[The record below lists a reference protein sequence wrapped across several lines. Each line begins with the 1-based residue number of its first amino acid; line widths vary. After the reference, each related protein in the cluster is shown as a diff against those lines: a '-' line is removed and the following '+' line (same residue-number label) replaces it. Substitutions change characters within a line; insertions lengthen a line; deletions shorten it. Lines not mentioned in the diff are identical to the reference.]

1 MGKIKKVATLKRD
14 ASVSPAFSDFIKL
27 ASTTPLAQLPSHLSS
42 LPRRWPFPRGDLYHW
57 IGVLNRFDE
66 ALESFSAHYGLAAGP
81 QIKPFGNSWVLAGS
95 PDVDQVELE
104 KLRLGTEGDRET
116 VEAILDFTRLLL
128 EKCGNRNL
136 YNSSDRLNELLN
148 TTSLSLVHCTL
159 RVALCLAQRYRERVR
174 SGHFPVPTFRANYS
188 IDLQRIEQLAQPIP
202 QPQPTTKQSVP
213 VSPVKASKG
222 KDKATR
228 QTRRTSQAP
237 DAPSLRS
244 LCGTTSNKE
253 SAAGRS
259 EQQDWEAM
267 VHVEVKFGT
276 TNEKDTKTDAASE
289 PPQNFDESTSP
300 TPFRRQSTIGQS
312 RLSRLSTSDEVT
324 GPVEQRNGQVA
335 APDAFQPSVS
345 EINSSPIE
353 EVISSGLPLVPV
365 RLHYDLLQQLR
376 TAYAL
381 MASSSSRE
389 CLLAVRLLAIANLA
403 YIVDDENEFQ
413 QKILGA
419 HADASRRQQF
429 ICQVIELVYVGSGNG
444 KEVPLV
450 VQIQAFDVLAA
461 LTKQKTMSFEV
472 FGALGVTASHGALLS
487 VVQKSMKDLAN
498 DDDDSDTTTGDEW
511 RDRLFSLLRVM
522 MDANVQSP
530 RSSDGFASSE
540 LFAGYVEV
548 LKIHSN
554 KAQRLYTKVL
564 DFFELFTHQVKD
576 GLVTLLNNKTYEAVS
591 DLAHYLVSTSLEL
604 VEQEAGFPTEYRTPT
619 SEYEAPYL
627 SQQNIRSILS
637 FINSVSTHQS
647 VPAERVLRSLI
658 DSPNLLT
665 AFRFVIQ
672 HAGIFGAFT
681 WSEVVKAMNGF
692 LHNEPTSFAVIAEAG
707 LSKAFLQSITLEKGV
722 GFASDSM
729 SSDAT
734 GSTPI
739 SPDVSGPTPAPKLD
753 PAPAKN
759 DKRHLIG
766 ILPAAEAISNASQA
780 FNAICLTSAG
790 FELFK
795 KSGALESFFEIFLSP
810 PHVKVMSDQN
820 LLGILGSTFDEFV
833 RHHPDTRKDVLSCVI
848 ATVRRVSITCR
859 GMANTGAGSKLWVD
873 SNGTDL
879 GIAGGHE
886 ALTFEVHPYSSTT
899 QSLMLPNG
907 SVCAPAQ
914 SRQSG
919 NDLEL
924 GMLEERDDNGLG
936 VADYMTPITGFLM
949 SFFENSVL
957 CSSFIEGGG
966 AELLLDLTTV
976 PSLPFDFFRAGSH
989 GSTAHEL
996 AQIVHMMAET
1006 KPHLVLP
1013 SLLSRALSC
1022 CQHLQPF
1029 AHQQPQGGSSYFDP
1043 LTQRRGQA
1051 SDNMDAENNDEIS
1064 ENGTKLAKS
1073 LTSLHFLTTI
1083 LVEVFEPAIYS
1094 TRNPPP
1100 ALFTQVNLA
1109 DLYTSLC
1116 QQLGVISAACVREE
1130 IALQKNVPDLW
1141 LHATRPKDIE
1151 TGSDE
1156 VDQILG
1162 LEHESHNLFE
1172 RDTDPATGGQGDTE
1186 MNEPP
1191 QAAPVD
1197 SAGQAEDQGLSV
1209 DRGTAAFKNV
1219 VILRH
1224 LLIQLPSSIT
1234 QYLSILGR
1242 GLIAKR
1248 RPDTY
1253 PKQNAFMVAE
1263 AIAKAL
1269 MAQMDP
1275 SFLKSADHFQSRK
1288 DFLETRFAYLVVILV
1303 NVYQVL
1309 LDTSSSPEFKP
1320 SVTSVVLMLK
1330 RVGGLNVLKEIGNEF
1345 FTELKSRETSN
1356 ETIQSMIAANS
1367 GLKMVLDILDQLT
1380 SARSI
1385 VESPQSSSLKN
1396 QDRNRPYY
1404 FVPAQCL
1411 LELRMET
1418 LPLVREIWESDYA
1431 DQASKAVVEKLVSI
1445 LRHILSGEHESDAF
1459 RSPDGSSLPPHH
1471 PRKSNLKAELVNE
1484 LKLKGYDEALAREAL
1499 FRCNNGMATAE
1510 DYCRSYKKDTAKQRF
1525 PVPTYEVEAT
1535 PAQSRG
1541 TPSRSPAQPSSR
1553 AEPSNPLPLSDFDA
1567 EGAAAAIEETV
1578 PDPADE
1584 VSLTN
1589 GIDDAEVPSTQAS
1602 LNAMSIDSL
1611 LNPPVE
1617 RESRDVLTPQIR
1629 PPNTPA
1635 ETPQHKIL
1643 ALLDDPTTY
1652 TVSSIDS
1659 QRLQIRAELTEQSL
1673 NVLNEHPDVTF
1684 QLSELILSATQKLS
1698 ENEAGEFREN
1708 AASLIVNSL
1717 ISLQTDDMSSG
1728 EGKKIAAYS
1737 HFTALLLQDK
1747 EMYDACLE
1755 QFGGNFGDLLGFLKV
1770 APKQNGASE
1779 ETSPWIGNVL
1789 LIFEKMLSDDAEPR
1803 KIQWMPPTKLEE
1815 PIAEVVDSEKG
1826 DVIDVSSKKSLFHAV
1841 VEVMPHISKDK
1852 SLALSVV
1859 RILVILTRNREIAVL
1874 LSNKRNIQRLFVMV
1888 KQLGSGADDRLHSAI
1903 LLILRHVIEDDDT
1916 LRQIMRSEIVA
1927 AFDSRSSR
1935 QTDTTAYVRSMYH
1948 LVLRSPNIFVEITNE
1963 KLKLLRYDSHPR
1975 PQTLVLKPSNEA
1987 TEAEAEIKTVDDSL
2001 PGATEGAELISASI
2015 EPGKDATD
2023 SQVEKSKAPE
2033 VKPPV
2038 VEHPD
2043 GVIHFLLSELLS
2055 YKDVDDKVPSDRL
2068 GDERPTSSP
2077 TDQDPAMEIGNGT
2090 DSDVASDVDQPSP
2103 ALPKPR
2109 EKQLFKAEDHPI
2121 YVYRCFLLQCLT
2133 ELLHSYN
2140 RTKIEFINFSRKAD
2154 PLAMTPSKPRSGVL
2168 NYFLNGLVPVSSL
2181 GDALLGAEE
2190 TIAWR
2195 KRTTVSEWAMRVIV
2209 ALCSKT
2215 GELGVVA
2222 SSHRYSGGQRVTDN
2236 DDEPDLGFVR
2246 RFVLEH
2252 ALKAFK
2258 DANGSIE
2265 AFDVKYA
2272 RVLSLADLFFKLLS
2286 KPMGNP
2292 DGSAGTNNT
2301 SYKTLCKMMFE
2312 KNFITVLTGSLAELD
2327 LTNAGSKRVV
2337 KHILKPLNELSQ
2349 AAHDLSTSS
2358 SAITSALGSSED
2370 DVISSASSVSE
2381 LDDDREETPDLFRN
2395 STLGMLE
2402 PRRREESSSDS
2413 DDHGDDEDEEMY
2425 EDEYADDME
2434 FEDGMPNV
2442 DPNNGEVVSDEDIDE
2457 EHGGPGPME
2466 GMPGDVPVDIE
2477 LVMDDHHMD
2486 VDTDGDDDDVEEDDD
2501 DDDDDSDDEG
2511 EDFVIE
2517 TDDAIMEG
2525 EINGDNEND
2534 SLDDGEPGDGEEEWP
2549 SDDDEGEGDANPD
2562 NGEDGEVDRTFEQD
2576 IVQPERADQEAAGD
2590 ESGHESQL
2598 NNLLQI
2604 LGEGPNRPG
2613 EAGALSIIQ
2622 GAMQEEMEADEDDG
2636 EEDPDDMDE
2645 NAYHTFDDMMNNDM
2659 MNDPDTPWPWDEP
2672 PPYNRGHGHRHLR
2685 TGPGGLTS
2693 FMTRQITSHGMPSL
2707 PAIHRSHRHAG
2718 PARSN
2723 DDGTNPLLQRP
2734 GAALS
2739 STASTMPAPVDFV
2752 HGFSPG
2758 FTAFLPPDSGHGGM
2772 LDAIMEAVQRGDGRI
2787 SMSNRNGL
2795 YDIRVAGSP
2804 DQLRDIIRPTHTSS
2818 FPRSSGDDPQRSV
2831 SFTPATTVTRWQ
2843 EEARLLFGNNYY
2855 EKTQYVVTKLLSV
2868 LIPPAID
2875 EEKTRIKKAKEEEE
2889 KAELERQERAAKEAE
2904 EQRKR
2909 EEEECAQAAK
2919 KAEEEAEARARAEAE
2934 AAASVEAPEE
2944 PFQSVDEVEPMQ
2956 DVQATGAAAIE
2967 EDGPEIPPASAE
2979 NGPSETAPRV
2989 YTTIRGRQVDI
3000 TDLSID
3006 ADFLA
3011 GLPEEIR
3018 EEVIMQQYTERRNQ
3032 AAEQGRPES
3041 SEINAEFLDA
3051 LPADI
3056 REEIVQQEAQDRR
3069 RREREAARR
3078 EAAQQAGG
3086 PARAEEMD
3094 PDSFMASL
3102 DPSLRRSILADQSDE
3117 VIQQLAPEYAAEARA
3132 IISRQLRHFGGPPM
3146 GRELR
3151 DERALPESNIREQRR
3166 QIVQMVDKAGVA
3178 TLMRLMF
3185 LPQGTSRQMLHRILR
3200 NVCGHRQTRGE
3211 VINLLLLVLKEG
3223 SADVS
3228 AIERSL
3234 AQLSL
3239 RAKTPVNQ
3247 KTPQPLKRTL
3257 SLPLSAGASDEM
3269 TPMTVVQQ
3277 CLDALTALTQYSVH
3291 VASVFLREHDGSSA
3305 VKTKAGKKGKGK
3317 ETRASKFA
3325 LNDLISLLDRKL
3337 IVDNSSCI
3345 QALSALLATI
3355 TSPLAYFLR
3364 KDRLAEV
3371 PKAAA
3376 IEAPLTTESLVSPQQ
3391 SEVVEAPQSTSN
3403 VEIVEVEPAS
3413 PVVPAGST
3421 SNEASAAA
3429 GAAEHSTTSAEAEAE
3444 VSGAT
3449 ANGVDEKNKQ
3459 DEDKAK
3465 KQFEPPVVP
3474 DSNLRLVVGI
3484 LCAKEC
3490 NAHTFRDALTT
3501 INNLS
3506 FIPGARETFGKELV
3520 TQAQSL
3526 SSSILSDLD
3535 ELLPCI
3541 ESAQSGTDIQSLATT
3556 KFSPASSDQAKLLRV
3571 LTGLDYVFDPKRAEP
3586 KDRPEGEPSNA
3597 AEVLK
3602 SLYESATFFPLWRK
3616 LSACLSAI
3624 QEKPSMLGVA
3634 TILQPLIESLMLV
3647 CKNTSLKDAPLSRQL
3662 REQSVTTPAAE
3673 VPPKLDTLEALFFN
3687 FTTEH
3692 RKILNELVRQNP
3704 KLMSANF
3711 GLLVKNPK
3719 VLEFDNK
3726 RSYFNRQMHSRHRE
3740 ARHPQ
3745 PPLQLS
3751 VRRSEVFLDS
3761 FKSLYFKSADEM
3773 KYGKLSIRFHG
3784 EEGVDAGGVT
3794 REWFQVLARG
3804 MFNPNYGLFIPVNSD
3819 KTTFHPNRLS
3829 AVNPEHLMFFKF
3841 IGRIIGKA
3849 LYENRVLDCH
3859 FSRAVY
3865 KRMLGKT
3872 ISIKDMESLDLDY
3885 YKSLEWILENDV
3897 TEIITET
3904 MSIESEDFG
3913 ENRIID
3919 LVENGR
3925 NIPVTEENKHEYVQK
3940 VAEYRLTGSVQE
3952 QLENF
3957 LKGFNDIIPAELI
3970 SIFNE
3975 QELELLISGLPTV
3988 DIDDWK
3994 ANTEYHNYSASSQQ
4008 IQWFWRAMKSFSS
4021 EEVAKCL
4028 QFITG
4033 TSKVPL
4039 EGMGQLE
4046 GMNGITKFNI
4056 HKDFGNK
4063 DRLPSSHTCF
4073 NQLDLP
4079 EYDSYEALKKA
4090 LYTAMTQGYVNIHL
4104 CSIEFANIVT
4114 ETSTLVSPELFTM
4127 HH

>member
-14 ASVSPAFSDFIKL
+14 ASISPAFSDFIKI
-27 ASTTPLAQLPSHLSS
+27 ASTTPLARLPSHLSS

-66 ALESFSAHYGLAAGP
+66 ALESFSVHYGLAAGP
-81 QIKPFGNSWVLAGS
+81 QTKPFGTSWVLAGS
-95 PDVDQVELE
+95 PDVDQVELGRLE
-104 KLRLGTEGDRET
+104 LGTEGDRET

-148 TTSLSLVHCTL
+148 TTSLSLIHCTL
-159 RVALCLAQRYRERVR
+159 RVALCLAQRYRERLR
-174 SGHFPVPTFRANYS
+174 SGHFPLPTFSANYS
-188 IDLQRIEQLAQPIP
+188 IDLRRIEQLAQPIP
-202 QPQPTTKQSVP
+202 QPQPTTKHSVP
-213 VSPVKASKG
+213 ISPVKPSKG

-237 DAPSLRS
+237 YPTSLRS
-244 LCGTTSNKE
+244 LCGTTSSKE
-253 SAAGRS
+253 SAVGRS

-276 TNEKDTKTDAASE
+276 SNEKDSKTDAPSE
-289 PPQNFDESTSP
+289 HPQHFDESTSP

-312 RLSRLSTSDEVT
+312 RLSRLSTSDDGTV
-324 GPVEQRNGQVA
+324 PVEQRNGQVA
-335 APDAFQPSVS
+335 EPETFQPSVS
-345 EINSSPIE
+345 EIISSPIE
-353 EVISSGLPLVPV
+353 EVLISGLSIVPI
-365 RLHYDLLQQLR
+365 RLHYELLQQLR
-376 TAYAL
+376 TAYSL
-381 MASSSSRE
+381 IESNSSRE

-413 QKILGA
+413 HKVLGA
-419 HADASRRQQF
+419 HPDASRRQQF
-429 ICQVIELVYVGSGNG
+429 ICQVIELVYAGSGNG
-444 KEVPLV
+444 KEVPLL
-450 VQIQAFDVLAA
+450 VQIQAFDVLSA

-487 VVQKSMKDLAN
+487 VVQKSMTDLAN
-498 DDDDSDTTTGDEW
+498 DDDKSDTITGDEW
-511 RDRLFSLLRVM
+511 RDRLFSLLRVI
-522 MDANVQSP
+522 MDANIQAP
-530 RSSDGFASSE
+530 RSSDSFASSE
-540 LFAGYVEV
+540 LLAGYVEV

-564 DFFELFTHQVKD
+564 EFLEIFAHQIKD
-576 GLVTLLNNKTYEAVS
+576 GLATLLNNKTYEAVS
-591 DLAHYLVSTSLEL
+591 DLAHHLVSSSLEL
-604 VEQEAGFPTEYRTPT
+604 VEQKAGFPTEYRTPT

-627 SQQNIRSILS
+627 HQQNIRSILS

-647 VPAERVLRSLI
+647 VPAERVTRSLI
-658 DSPNLLT
+658 DSQNLLT
-665 AFRFVIQ
+665 AFRLVVQ
-672 HAGIFGAFT
+672 NPATFGAFT

-707 LSKAFLQSITLEKGV
+707 LSKAFLQSITLEKV
-722 GFASDSM
+722 AEVASDSM

-734 GSTPI
+734 GSTTI
-739 SPDVSGPTPAPKLD
+739 SSDVSAPTSAPRLD
-753 PAPAKN
+753 PVPSKN
-759 DKRHLIG
+759 DEHHLIG
-766 ILPAAEAISNASQA
+766 ILPAAEAISNTSQA

-833 RHHPDTRKDVLSCVI
+833 RHHPDTRKDVLSSVI
-848 ATVRRVSITCR
+848 ATIRRVLVTCR

-873 SNGTDL
+873 TSGTDL
-879 GIAGGHE
+879 GVAGGHE
-886 ALTFEVHPYSSTT
+886 SLTFEVHPHSSTT
-899 QSLMLPNG
+899 ESLTLPNG

-914 SRQSG
+914 SQQARK
-919 NDLEL
+919 DLEK
-924 GMLEERDDNGLG
+924 GMLEERDHNELG

-1029 AHQQPQGGSSYFDP
+1029 AHQQPQGVSSYFDP

-1051 SDNMDAENNDEIS
+1051 SDNMDTDNNDAVR
-1064 ENGTKLAKS
+1064 ENGTKFAKS

-1083 LVEVFEPAIYS
+1083 LVEVFEPAIYGA
-1094 TRNPPP
+1094 RNPPP

-1116 QQLGVISAACVREE
+1116 QQLGHISAACVREE

-1162 LEHESHNLFE
+1162 LEHESHSLFE
-1172 RDTDPATGGQGDTE
+1172 RDTNPATAGQGDTE
-1186 MNEPP
+1186 MNEAL
-1191 QAAPVD
+1191 QAAAVD
-1197 SAGQAEDQGLSV
+1197 STPQAEDQGLSV
-1209 DRGTAAFKNV
+1209 DRRTAAFKNV
-1219 VILRH
+1219 VIIRH

-1248 RPDTY
+1248 RPETY

-1269 MAQMDP
+1269 MVQMDP
-1275 SFLKSADHFQSRK
+1275 PFLKSADQFQSRK

-1303 NVYQVL
+1303 NIYQVL

-1320 SVTSVVLMLK
+1320 CVTSVVLMFK
-1330 RVGGLNVLKEIGNEF
+1330 RIGGLNVLKEIGNEF
-1345 FTELKSRETSN
+1345 FSELKSRETSN

-1385 VESPQSSSLKN
+1385 LESPQSNSLKN
-1396 QDRNRPYY
+1396 PDRSRPYY

-1459 RSPDGSSLPPHH
+1459 RAADGSSLPLHH
-1471 PRKSNLKAELVNE
+1471 PRKANLKAELVNE
-1484 LKLKGYDEALAREAL
+1484 LKLKGYEEALAREAL
-1499 FRCNNGMATAE
+1499 FRCNNSMVIAE
-1510 DYCRSYKKDTAKQRF
+1510 DYCRAYKKDTKKQRF
-1525 PVPTYEVEAT
+1525 PVPTYEIEAA
-1535 PAQSRG
+1535 PAQHRG

-1553 AEPSNPLPLSDFDA
+1553 AEPSNPVHLSAFDA
-1567 EGAAAAIEETV
+1567 EEAAAAIEQTV
-1578 PDPADE
+1578 PDQADE
-1584 VSLTN
+1584 PSSTN

-1602 LNAMSIDSL
+1602 MNAMSIDNL
-1611 LNPPVE
+1611 LNQPVE
-1617 RESRDVLTPQIR
+1617 AESRSVLTPQIR
-1629 PPNTPA
+1629 PPHALTD
-1635 ETPQHKIL
+1635 TPQHKIL
-1643 ALLDDPTTY
+1643 PLLDDPTTY

-1659 QRLQIRAELTEQSL
+1659 QRLQIRAELTEQCL

-1708 AASLIVNSL
+1708 AASLVVNSL

-1755 QFGGNFGDLLGFLKV
+1755 QFGGNFDDLLGFLKV

-1815 PIAEVVDSEKG
+1815 PIAEVVESEKG
-1826 DVIDVSSKKSLFHAV
+1826 DVVDVSSKKNLFHAV
-1841 VEVMPHISKDK
+1841 VEVMPHIGKDK
-1852 SLALSVV
+1852 SLALSVARV
-1859 RILVILTRNREIAVL
+1859 LVILTRNREIAAL
-1874 LSNKRNIQRLFVMV
+1874 LGNKRNLQRLFVMV

-1948 LVLRSPNIFVEITNE
+1948 LVLRSPDIFVEVTNE

-1987 TEAEAEIKTVDDSL
+1987 PEAEAEIKTVDESVRA
-2001 PGATEGAELISASI
+2001 PTEGAELVSASI
-2015 EPGKDATD
+2015 EQPKIAID
-2023 SQVEKSKAPE
+2023 SPVEKSKAPE

-2068 GDERPTSSP
+2068 GEDHPTSSP
-2077 TDQDPAMEIGNGT
+2077 PDQDAAMEIGTGT
-2090 DSDVASDVDQPSP
+2090 DSDDTSDVDQPSP
-2103 ALPKPR
+2103 ALPKPK

-2168 NYFLNGLVPVSSL
+2168 NYFLNGLVPVTSL

-2215 GELGVVA
+2215 GELGVVT

-2236 DDEPDLGFVR
+2236 DDEPELGFVR

-2258 DANGSIE
+2258 DANGSTE

-2286 KPMGNP
+2286 KPIGNP

-2312 KNFITVLTGSLAELD
+2312 KNFISVLTGSLAELD

-2358 SAITSALGSSED
+2358 STITSALGSSED
-2370 DVISSASSVSE
+2370 DVISSATSVSE

-2402 PRRREESSSDS
+2402 PRRREEFSSDS
-2413 DDHGDDEDEEMY
+2413 EDHGDDEDEEMY

-2434 FEDGMPNV
+2434 FEDGMPTV
-2442 DPNNGEVVSDEDIDE
+2442 DPNNGEVVSDEDIDQE
-2457 EHGGPGPME
+2457 QGGPIPME

-2477 LVMDDHHMD
+2477 LVMEDHRMD
-2486 VDTDGDDDDVEEDDD
+2486 VDTDGDEDDVDEDEEDDD
-2501 DDDDDSDDEG
+2501 DDDDDDDDEG

-2517 TDDAIMEG
+2517 ANDAIMEG

-2534 SLDDGEPGDGEEEWP
+2534 SLDDGEPGDGQEEWP
-2549 SDDDEGEGDANPD
+2549 SDDDEGEGNANPD
-2562 NGEDGEVDRTFEQD
+2562 NGEDGEVDGVFEPG
-2576 IVQPERADQEAAGD
+2576 IGQPERADPEAAGD

-2693 FMTRQITSHGMPSL
+2693 FMTRQITNHGMPSM

-2739 STASTMPAPVDFV
+2739 STANTRPSPVDFV
-2752 HGFSPG
+2752 HGFNPG

-2804 DQLRDIIRPTHTSS
+2804 DQLRDIIRPTHTPS
-2818 FPRSSGDDPQRSV
+2818 FPRSSRDDPQRSV

-2843 EEARLLFGNNYY
+2843 EEARLLFGNNYF

-2875 EEKTRIKKAKEEEE
+2875 EEKARIKKAKEDEE

-2909 EEEECAQAAK
+2909 EEEELAQAAK

-2934 AAASVEAPEE
+2934 AAASAEAPGE
-2944 PFQSVDEVEPMQ
+2944 PVQSVDDVEPMQ
-2956 DVQATGAAAIE
+2956 DVQATVVAEIGEDEAEVLPVAAEHGQA
-2967 EDGPEIPPASAE
+2967 
-2979 NGPSETAPRV
+2979 ETAPRV
-2989 YTTIRGRQVDI
+2989 YTSIRGRQVDI

-3006 ADFLA
+3006 AEFLE

-3078 EAAQQAGG
+3078 EAAQQVGG

-3132 IISRQLRHFGGPPM
+3132 IISRQLRHFGGPPI
-3146 GRELR
+3146 GRDLR
-3151 DERALPESNIREQRR
+3151 DERVLPESNIREQRR
-3166 QIVQMVDKAGVA
+3166 QVVQMVDKAGVA

-3200 NVCGHRQTRGE
+3200 NVCGHRQTRAE
-3211 VINLLLLVLKEG
+3211 VISLLLLVLKEG

-3228 AIERSL
+3228 AVERSL

-3257 SLPLSAGASDEM
+3257 SLSPSAGASDEM
-3269 TPMTVVQQ
+3269 TPMMVVQQ

-3291 VASVFLREHDGSSA
+3291 VASVFLREQDSSSV
-3305 VKTKAGKKGKGK
+3305 VKPRAGKKGKAK

-3325 LNDLISLLDRKL
+3325 LNDLIGLLDRKL

-3376 IEAPLTTESLVSPQQ
+3376 IEAPPATESAVSQQQ
-3391 SEVVEAPQSTSN
+3391 SEIAEVPQSTSN

-3413 PVVPAGST
+3413 PVVSTGSV

-3429 GAAEHSTTSAEAEAE
+3429 GATEHSATSAEVEAE

-3449 ANGVDEKNKQ
+3449 PNGVVEKNKQ

-3501 INNLS
+3501 INQ
-3506 FIPGARETFGKELV
+3506 LV
-3520 TQAQSL
+3520 
-3526 SSSILSDLD
+3526 
-3535 ELLPCI
+3535 
-3541 ESAQSGTDIQSLATT
+3541 
-3556 KFSPASSDQAKLLRV
+3556 V
-3571 LTGLDYVFDPKRAEP
+3571 
-3586 KDRPEGEPSNA
+3586 
-3597 AEVLK
+3597 
-3602 SLYESATFFPLWRK
+3602 
-3616 LSACLSAI
+3616 
-3624 QEKPSMLGVA
+3624 
-3634 TILQPLIESLMLV
+3634 
-3647 CKNTSLKDAPLSRQL
+3647 
-3662 REQSVTTPAAE
+3662 
-3673 VPPKLDTLEALFFN
+3673 
-3687 FTTEH
+3687 
-3692 RKILNELVRQNP
+3692 
-3704 KLMSANF
+3704 
-3711 GLLVKNPK
+3711 
-3719 VLEFDNK
+3719 
-3726 RSYFNRQMHSRHRE
+3726 HSRSSR
-3740 ARHPQ
+3740 
-3745 PPLQLS
+3745 
-3751 VRRSEVFLDS
+3751 D
-3761 FKSLYFKSADEM
+3761 
-3773 KYGKLSIRFHG
+3773 IR
-3784 EEGVDAGGVT
+3784 
-3794 REWFQVLARG
+3794 
-3804 MFNPNYGLFIPVNSD
+3804 
-3819 KTTFHPNRLS
+3819 
-3829 AVNPEHLMFFKF
+3829 
-3841 IGRIIGKA
+3841 
-3849 LYENRVLDCH
+3849 
-3859 FSRAVY
+3859 
-3865 KRMLGKT
+3865 
-3872 ISIKDMESLDLDY
+3872 
-3885 YKSLEWILENDV
+3885 
-3897 TEIITET
+3897 
-3904 MSIESEDFG
+3904 
-3913 ENRIID
+3913 
-3919 LVENGR
+3919 
-3925 NIPVTEENKHEYVQK
+3925 
-3940 VAEYRLTGSVQE
+3940 
-3952 QLENF
+3952 
-3957 LKGFNDIIPAELI
+3957 
-3970 SIFNE
+3970 
-3975 QELELLISGLPTV
+3975 
-3988 DIDDWK
+3988 
-3994 ANTEYHNYSASSQQ
+3994 
-4008 IQWFWRAMKSFSS
+4008 
-4021 EEVAKCL
+4021 
-4028 QFITG
+4028 
-4033 TSKVPL
+4033 
-4039 EGMGQLE
+4039 
-4046 GMNGITKFNI
+4046 
-4056 HKDFGNK
+4056 
-4063 DRLPSSHTCF
+4063 
-4073 NQLDLP
+4073 
-4079 EYDSYEALKKA
+4079 
-4090 LYTAMTQGYVNIHL
+4090 
-4104 CSIEFANIVT
+4104 
-4114 ETSTLVSPELFTM
+4114 
-4127 HH
+4127 